1 MLYLVTGESLLSG
14 FTTSGNM
21 GRSSSNG
28 VAIFA
33 HWPAAADYSEMIG
46 KDCEQAVSTRRP
58 AAMSTRRRKWPRKST
73 LMGNCTSAN
82 RKVQAKRRLLK
93 MRFVL
98 HSPQH
103 GMDWQ
108 L

>member
-1 MLYLVTGESLLSG
+1 MSG
-14 FTTSGNM
+14 FTTSGRS
-21 GRSSSNG
+21 RSSSNG
-28 VAIFA
+28 GAIFA

-46 KDCEQAVSTRRP
+46 KDCELAVSTRRP
-58 AAMSTRRRKWPRKST
+58 AVMSTRRRKWPRKST
-73 LMGNCTSAN
+73 PMMGNCTSAN

>member
-1 MLYLVTGESLLSG
+1 MAQEINADDGELHIS
-14 FTTSGNM
+14 
-21 GRSSSNG
+21 
-28 VAIFA
+28 
-33 HWPAAADYSEMIG
+33 Y
-46 KDCEQAVSTRRP
+46 
-58 AAMSTRRRKWPRKST
+58 
-73 LMGNCTSAN
+73 